1 MVTKQSG
8 QLGAGGQHP
17 TGASRTA
24 LHSLLK
30 YSTVNCS
37 LLQCSEGQFS
47 AVQCIA
53 WMCGAGP
60 TVRGL
65 IVTLPGQGE
74 NSDQEKG
81 EMGKTSTKIKHKAL
95 CFAIS

>member
-1 MVTKQSG
+1 M
-8 QLGAGGQHP
+8 QLSAV
-17 TGASRTA
+17 
-24 LHSLLK
+24 K
-30 YSTVNCS
+30 YSAVKGN
-37 LLQCSEGQFS
+37 

-74 NSDQEKG
+74 NSDQGKG
-81 EMGKTSTKIKHKAL
+81 RHGLHSDEDQEHGSLFCNQLAETK
-95 CFAIS
+95 